1 MMMRRGKGPAGAVL
15 LLLLCLLQLL
25 RASEEITRA
34 KLTVT
39 EIQYQNGSTW
49 NPESLPQLSL
59 STVQFSPPTPS
70 TLGFSPSQG
79 SCSACVHV
87 RVRMKASDFTGTLTI
102 KYRELST
109 TTRRAI
115 SIKNGVNNDTLQW
128 SDLYRPIVVGKTN
141 INRLHLHDIGHTIL
155 WELVY
160 DCFPADAGREVYV
173 SLSSKPPRQHRYIVQ
188 EDICPDPV
196 PEFDLSVDELARSLT
211 VTVATGDHIYQPA
224 LSSVVY
230 TRLCY
235 RHTDAECSNLSDLIT
250 IYTNQFLSVTLRFPY
265 LLPCV
270 CVQVY
275 YTHLDARRT
284 TVCPFV
290 NGSLDGGRDVWRSS
304 NVTLYGELGSSM
316 AWSALCPAA
325 YLKPSASLCW
335 RHQRNTPHC
344 TPILNSTLEDI
355 EQKGDLKYNV
365 SAVDKHPQM
374 CVQFSFRG
382 NHDVHCPFPPG
393 MSKWEAYVGPGSQ
406 SLCVYLTST
415 IPASFAAQLCV
426 RQEKGCVSRGAI
438 YLINIGGGTR
448 ETQLNLPLS
457 SLTQGL
463 CVQVWR
469 SDPAQYGR
477 RLLCPD
483 YSNRRWG
490 LYAVAALTLLVT
502 VATLG
507 SLIHYVTKK
516 GVTGWLF
523 IQRPVLLVCSSEQS
537 AHVSAVCAL
546 ASFLQGELCAE
557 VRMAL
562 WAQSSIGAGPGAV
575 ERSWAGVAE
584 LGPVPWLYGQW
595 EAVREAG
602 GQMLIVWSAEAKES
616 YRSWREEREGGDR
629 REGEKTGGSKGE
641 EMQRG
646 ERGGEEMEGLEKT
659 RGEQEQAGM
668 KKGGEWKEESRS
680 GEEREPS
687 SVTGPVFRAALSCLQ
702 GALEGEGRVH
712 GFTIVY
718 FQGLC
723 HSRDIP
729 KDLRGVPRYCLPQ
742 DFGGLIRE
750 LGRTA
755 RGRNSVI
762 GSWDCSS
769 PIHCHFG
776 WHDD

>member
-1 MMMRRGKGPAGAVL
+1 
-15 LLLLCLLQLL
+15 
-25 RASEEITRA
+25 
-34 KLTVT
+34 
-39 EIQYQNGSTW
+39 
-49 NPESLPQLSL
+49 
-59 STVQFSPPTPS
+59 
-70 TLGFSPSQG
+70 
-79 SCSACVHV
+79 
-87 RVRMKASDFTGTLTI
+87 
-102 KYRELST
+102 
-109 TTRRAI
+109 
-115 SIKNGVNNDTLQW
+115 
-128 SDLYRPIVVGKTN
+128 
-141 INRLHLHDIGHTIL
+141 
-155 WELVY
+155 
-160 DCFPADAGREVYV
+160 CFPADAGREVYV
-173 SLSSKPPRQHRYIVQ
+173 SLSSKPQRQHRYIVQ
-188 EDICPDPV
+188 EDIL
-196 PEFDLSVDELARSLT
+196 PEFDLSVDKLARSLA
-211 VTVATGDHIYQPA
+211 VTVATGDHTYQPA
-224 LSSVVY
+224 LSSDVY

-235 RHTDAECSNLSDLIT
+235 RHTDAECSNLSPRRT
-250 IYTNQFLSVTLRFPY
+250 IDTNQFRSVTLRFPY

-270 CVQVY
+270 CVQV
-275 YTHLDARRT
+275 RRSHSC
-284 TVCPFV
+284 TVCIWPP
-290 NGSLDGGRDVWRSS
+290 GGRDVWRSS

-335 RHQRNTPHC
+335 RHQRNTPQC
-344 TPILNSTLEDI
+344 TPILNSTLEDM
-355 EQKGDLKYNV
+355 EEKGDLKYNV

-374 CVQFSFRG
+374 CVQPRR
-382 NHDVHCPFPPG
+382 C

-406 SLCVYLTST
+406 SLIVYLTST
-415 IPASFAAQLCV
+415 IPSSFAAQLCV
-426 RQEKGCVSRGAI
+426 WQEKGCVSRGAI
-438 YLINIGGGTR
+438 YLVNMGGGTR
-448 ETQLNLPLS
+448 ETQMNLPLL
-457 SLTQGL
+457 SLTDGL

-483 YSNRRWG
+483 YSNRRRG

-502 VATLG
+502 VAMLG

-562 WAQSSIGAGPGAV
+562 WTQSSIGACPGAV

-602 GQMLIVWSAEAKES
+602 GQVLIVWSAVAKES
-616 YRSWREEREGGDR
+616 YRSWREERKGGDR
-629 REGEKTGGSKGE
+629 REGKKTGGSKGE
-641 EMQRG
+641 EMQQGERRG
-646 ERGGEEMEGLEKT
+646 EKMERLEKT
-659 RGEQEQAGM
+659 RVEQEQAGM
-668 KKGGEWKEESRS
+668 KKGEEWKEESRS

-702 GALEGEGRVH
+702 GARQGASRVN

-729 KDLRGVPRYCLPQ
+729 KDLRGVPRYCLPR

-750 LGRTA
+750 LDGTA

-762 GSWDCSS
+762 GSWDCWPRLLSKTLSLWLARQLTHRLRVWLSQEEEGLKPKSS
-769 PIHCHFG
+769 QKVISKGTLNRHMLSLSTTEERTEPSTLQQKELLSG
-776 WHDD
+776 SPWR

>member
-173 SLSSKPPRQHRYIVQ
+173 SLSSKPPRQHR
-188 EDICPDPV
+188 
-196 PEFDLSVDELARSLT
+196 
-211 VTVATGDHIYQPA
+211 
-224 LSSVVY
+224 
-230 TRLCY
+230 
-235 RHTDAECSNLSDLIT
+235 
-250 IYTNQFLSVTLRFPY
+250 FPY

-344 TPILNSTLEDI
+344 NPILNSTLEDI
-355 EQKGDLKYNV
+355 EQKGDLV
-365 SAVDKHPQM
+365 SAD
-374 CVQFSFRG
+374 
-382 NHDVHCPFPPG
+382 DDD
-393 MSKWEAYVGPGSQ
+393 EDD
-406 SLCVYLTST
+406 
-415 IPASFAAQLCV
+415 
-426 RQEKGCVSRGAI
+426 EDDDD
-438 YLINIGGGTR
+438 GGGTR